1 MTLYGYVH
9 DSNGWID
16 VLGLSK
22 QGGGSHK
29 ETRLLS
35 LGGEVNH
42 MPAFASYKNIPNI
55 GIAFGEGTS
64 TWMEILDHR
73 DTASWGNSK
82 KSKIWKKVQEDLIL
96 RGKFGKAMEM
106 DIKDVKRKF
115 GTKYNQ
121 GMREM
126 IDYAKDKG
134 FITNKEANRLK
145 RKYVHH

>member
-1 MTLYGYVH
+1 
-9 DSNGWID
+9 
-16 VLGLSK
+16 
-22 QGGGSHK
+22 
-29 ETRLLS
+29 
-35 LGGEVNH
+35 
-42 MPAFASYKNIPNI
+42 
-55 GIAFGEGTS
+55 
-64 TWMEILDHR
+64 
-73 DTASWGNSK
+73 
-82 KSKIWKKVQEDLIL
+82 
-96 RGKFGKAMEM
+96 MEM